1 MWYRINVTRGSPP
14 LFFLSDLRAWC
25 VGEEEKGRRAL
36 DDGRNLGKIS
46 RRVERER
53 FRKDWRRG
61 EISWRIE
68 AWGDAMVEVLLVVR
82 GCEVK

>member
-14 LFFLSDLRAWC
+14 FFFLSDLRAWC

-36 DDGRNLGKIS
+36 GDGRNLGKTFG
-46 RRVERER
+46 RVERER
-53 FRKDWRRG
+53 FWKDWRRG

-68 AWGDAMVEVLLVVR
+68 AWGDAMAEVLWVAG